1 MHDEIKVEC
10 LLSSIILTFSFLLE
24 FYFISLLSCM
34 ISFLLCDMFLKT
46 NGLKS
51 EMRRVGPW

>member
-24 FYFISLLSCM
+24 FYFISLFSCR
-34 ISFLLCDMFLKT
+34 ISFLLCDVFLKT
-46 NGLKS
+46 SGL
-51 EMRRVGPW
+51 R